1 MTKLSLE
8 TKKLKL
14 TLMKF
19 LSFYNNFLLL
29 LSGQLRSN
37 LIFKQISKKG

>member
-19 LSFYNNFLLL
+19 LSFYNNFFYYYQVSLEA
-29 LSGQLRSN
+29 
-37 LIFKQISKKG
+37 I